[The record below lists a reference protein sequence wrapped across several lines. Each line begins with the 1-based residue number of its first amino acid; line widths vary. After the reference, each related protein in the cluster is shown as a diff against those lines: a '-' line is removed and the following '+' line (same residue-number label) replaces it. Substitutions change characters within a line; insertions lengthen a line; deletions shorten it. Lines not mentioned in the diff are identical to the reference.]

1 MKTRIVIHC
10 SAGPAA
16 QRARD
21 IVAYHLRPQAQ
32 GGRGWSVAGYHY
44 IIEADGTV
52 VPVVAEDRVANG
64 AAGYNADS
72 IHVCYTGGV
81 DASGRPA
88 DTRTDAQKRALRA
101 LVADI
106 RRRRPEI
113 RRVVGH
119 RDLSP
124 DRNGNG
130 RVDKWEWIK
139 ACPSFEVSAEFPDA
153 AS

>member
-1 MKTRIVIHC
+1 MKRRIVIHC
-10 SAGPAA
+10 SAGAPT
-16 QRARD
+16 QRAAD
-21 IVAYHLRPQAQ
+21 IVAYHLRPRAQ

-44 IIEADGTV
+44 IIEADGRV

-81 DASGRPA
+81 DAAGRPA
-88 DTRTDAQKRALRA
+88 DTRTEAQREALRR

-106 RRRRPEI
+106 RGRRPEI
-113 RRVVGH
+113 SSVVGH

-124 DRNGNG
+124 DLNGNG
-130 RVDKWEWIK
+130 RVDPWEWMK
-139 ACPSFEVSAEFPDA
+139 ACPSFDVGAEF
-153 AS
+153 SG